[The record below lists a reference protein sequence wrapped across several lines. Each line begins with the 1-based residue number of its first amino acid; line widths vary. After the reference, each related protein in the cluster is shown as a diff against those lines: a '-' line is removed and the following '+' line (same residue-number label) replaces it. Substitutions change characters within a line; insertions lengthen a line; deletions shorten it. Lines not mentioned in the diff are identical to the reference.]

1 MKMKEFQHK
10 IWSEVHTWR

>member
-1 MKMKEFQHK
+1 MKIKEFQHE

>member
-1 MKMKEFQHK
+1 MKIKEFQHK